1 MVGVPVAATRLAGR
15 EMVDAGTVMAGGRTE
30 DEAWAAEATVC
41 SVVGKICGAAA
52 AAALLEGNDPWAQRH
67 MQLHVPSESGVPN
80 PIATAPAEPT
90 TGAGTRPCQL
100 IVVNSRN
107 LWWTCLK

>member
-30 DEAWAAEATVC
+30 DEAWADEATVC

-67 MQLHVPSESGVPN
+67 MQLHVPSESGVP
-80 PIATAPAEPT
+80 T